1 MDINAPSPL
10 DAITFAGGTRDRAD
24 HLRGN
29 AELMAQM
36 LKAPEARV
44 LPLWRGKPLFAMTED
59 GPVLG
64 WLPSGSAALDAAEEP
79 PIFMGLEDGA
89 GRFAVDISAW
99 TDPEF
104 PDGPPPVF
112 MDQTR
117 QSHPDLPEAM
127 KFVDL
132 RNIMA
137 ELTTQDAA
145 DAATARGMF
154 EWHRSHRF
162 CAKCGQPSVLGGAG
176 WRRRCYACGGMH
188 FPRTDPVV
196 IQLITR
202 GDKVLLGRS
211 PAWPPGFW
219 SLLAGF
225 MEPGETLEEAVR
237 RETYE
242 ETSIRVGRVRYVVS
256 QPWPFPS
263 SLMLACAGEALSEE
277 ITIDPVELEAAR
289 WVSRAELL
297 DSMENPRP
305 DFVAARKGAVAHAV
319 LQAWA
324 YGWIEGV

>member
-1 MDINAPSPL
+1 MDIDARSPL
-10 DAITFAGGTRDRAD
+10 ETITFAGGTRDRAD

-29 AELMAQM
+29 EDLMASM
-36 LKAPEARV
+36 LAAPEARV
-44 LPLWRGKPLFAMTED
+44 LPLWRGKPLFALTED
-59 GPVLG
+59 GPTLG
-64 WLPSGSAALDAAEEP
+64 WLPSGSPALLAAKEP

-99 TDPEF
+99 SDPDF

-127 KFVDL
+127 KFIDL

-137 ELTTQDAA
+137 ELTVQDAA

-162 CAKCGQPSVLGGAG
+162 CARCGQPSVPGGAG
-176 WRRRCYACGGMH
+176 WRRRCDACGGLH

-211 PAWPPGFW
+211 HAWPKGFW

-242 ETSIRVGRVRYVVS
+242 ETAIRVGSVRYVAS

-263 SLMLACAGEALSEE
+263 SLMLACAGEALTEE
-277 ITIDPVELEAAR
+277 ITIDPVEIEAAR

-305 DFVAARKGAVAHAV
+305 DFVPARKGAIARAV
-319 LQAWA
+319 LEAWA
-324 YGWIEGV
+324 YGWVKGG